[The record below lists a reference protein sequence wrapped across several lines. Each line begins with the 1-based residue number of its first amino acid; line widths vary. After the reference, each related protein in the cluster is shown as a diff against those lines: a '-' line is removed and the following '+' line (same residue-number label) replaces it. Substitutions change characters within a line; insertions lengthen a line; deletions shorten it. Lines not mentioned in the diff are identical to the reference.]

1 MTRTFTRHYEH
12 HETVWNGVKI
22 SISYEPRWLSL
33 ADDYGLDTA
42 HLEIEAIAPERAPL
56 PITETGYRSH
66 FTTAHAVAAMGG
78 PVALVRTW
86 LDEEAASPA
95 WQREVAAARQLT
107 LF

>member
-1 MTRTFTRHYEH
+1 MSRQFKRYIEH
-12 HETVWNGVKI
+12 HETVWNGVTI
-22 SISYEPRWLSL
+22 TISYEPRWLSL

-42 HLEIEAIAPERAPL
+42 HLEIEAVAPERAPL

-78 PVALVRTW
+78 PVALVLAW
-86 LDEEAASPA
+86 LNEEAASPA
-95 WQREVAAARQLT
+95 SQREVAATRQLT

>member
-1 MTRTFTRHYEH
+1 MSRTFTRHYEH
-12 HETVWNGVKI
+12 HETVWNGEKI
-22 SISYEPRWLSL
+22 AISYEPRWLSL
-33 ADDYGLDTA
+33 DDDYGLDTA

-78 PVALVRTW
+78 PVALVLTW
-86 LDEEAASPA
+86 LNEEAASPA

>member
-1 MTRTFTRHYEH
+1 MTRTSTRHYEH

-22 SISYEPRWLSL
+22 SISYEPRWLNL

-86 LDEEAASPA
+86 LDEEAASPD
-95 WQREVAAARQLT
+95 WRQHEAAARQLT

>member
-1 MTRTFTRHYEH
+1 MSRTFKRYIEH
-12 HETVWNGVKI
+12 HETVWNGVTI
-22 SISYEPRWLSL
+22 TISYEPRWLSL

-42 HLEIEAIAPERAPL
+42 HLEIEAVAPERAPL

-95 WQREVAAARQLT
+95 WQRQAAAARQLT

>member
-1 MTRTFTRHYEH
+1 MTRQYTRHYEH
-12 HETVWNGVKI
+12 HEIVWHGVTI
-22 SISYEPRWLSL
+22 SINYEPRWLNLS
-33 ADDYGLDTA
+33 DDYGLDTA

-66 FTTAHAVAAMGG
+66 FTSARAVVAMGG

-86 LDEEAASPA
+86 LDEEAATPA
-95 WQREVAAARQLT
+95 WRGQAAAARQFT

>member
-1 MTRTFTRHYEH
+1 MSRQFKRYTEH
-12 HETVWNGVKI
+12 HETVWNGVTI

-33 ADDYGLDTA
+33 SDDYGLDTA

-66 FTTAHAVAAMGG
+66 FTTASAVAAMGG

-86 LDEEAASPA
+86 LDEEAATPA
-95 WQREVAAARQLT
+95 WRQQADAARQFA

>member
-1 MTRTFTRHYEH
+1 MTRQFTRHYEQ
-12 HETVWNGVKI
+12 HETVWNGVTI

-33 ADDYGLDTA
+33 SDDYGLDTA

-66 FTTAHAVAAMGG
+66 FTTAAIVAAMGG

-95 WQREVAAARQLT
+95 WKCKAAAARQFS

>member
-1 MTRTFTRHYEH
+1 MTRKFTRHYEH
-12 HETVWNGVKI
+12 HEIVWDGITI

-42 HLEIEAIAPERAPL
+42 HLEIEAISPERASL

-66 FTTAHAVAAMGG
+66 FTTASTVAAMGG

-86 LDEEAASPA
+86 LDEEAATSA
-95 WQREVAAARQLT
+95 WQQQAAAARQLT